1 MLAWRV
7 RAFFYKLARIAVK
20 SYAEFGRHGFALGD
34 QIVKELPGGREARG
48 GAMVEESERAYGVC
62 GSVENKL
69 GPLSAAG
76 ILQGNGVHAGSRDEA
91 SELFYF
97 GVGGV
102 GRLERGGPSVAFDVE
117 ADVAGSDGVA
127 SGKCCAAD
135 DGAHV
140 LGDELFVAVTVLHG
154 ANGAVLIESVSDLG
168 DGCLGVNSFGGDN
181 AEIAAREGL
190 GIGGGGEG
198 GGGIGGARTSG
209 TVFVY
214 GRALLLPNLFC
225 PTLSCGGFRQVS
237 A

>member
-1 MLAWRV
+1 MLAWAV
-7 RAFFYKLARIAVK
+7 RAFFYKVARIAVK

-34 QIVKELPGGREARG
+34 EIAKELPGGREAGG

-91 SELFYF
+91 SELFHF

-102 GRLERGGPSVAFDVE
+102 GRLEGADPSIAFDVK

-127 SGKCCAAD
+127 SGKCGAAD
-135 DGAHV
+135 DGTHV
-140 LGDELFVAVTVLHG
+140 LGDEPFVAATGLHR
-154 ANGAVLIESVSDLG
+154 ANGAGLIASVSDLG
-168 DGCLGVNSFGGDN
+168 DGGFGVNGFRGDN

-190 GIGGGGEG
+190 GIGGGVGVG
-198 GGGIGGARTSG
+198 GGNGGSPKEQTRIFECA
-209 TVFVY
+209 
-214 GRALLLPNLFC
+214 
-225 PTLSCGGFRQVS
+225 
-237 A
+237 